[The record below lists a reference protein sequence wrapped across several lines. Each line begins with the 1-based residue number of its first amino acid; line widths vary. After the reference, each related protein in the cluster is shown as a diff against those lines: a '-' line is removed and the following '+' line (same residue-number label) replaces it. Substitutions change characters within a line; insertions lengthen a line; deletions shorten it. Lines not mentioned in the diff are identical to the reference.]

1 MQVKCSVYRNFWNIE
16 ELRIHLS
23 SISSGGVGCL
33 GLPFVIGK
41 FFISN
46 ILSLSCL
53 LLFRIIGAGG
63 GLGFT
68 LTGLVISTLSGF
80 GSPLYPL
87 YTPVR

>member
-1 MQVKCSVYRNFWNIE
+1 M
-16 ELRIHLS
+16 
-23 SISSGGVGCL
+23 
-33 GLPFVIGK
+33 IGK

-80 GSPLYPL
+80 GSSTLSSSYSCTVGTDMSQLEIIKIQPIKNRVNFIHY
-87 YTPVR
+87 